1 MKLLLENWR
10 QYVNEMEEE
19 VIDTLRIFDFD
30 ETIAR
35 TRSETRVWEPG
46 RSSAQNPN
54 DPDETLTNQEEF
66 DTYMKKAAAREGI
79 TDFDPIDALR
89 EKGYE
94 IDLEDFSKVIDPREI
109 KIVTDRLKEF
119 PENAKTY
126 IITARGMSS
135 TRPILDY
142 LDSLEIDTG
151 RIRLI
156 ATAGESKGAVIAN
169 MIAQKR
175 MADGSSNIKD
185 VEYYE
190 DSGKNITDVMNHI
203 CPEKLANLT
212 IYKVIHIEDTDEY
225 DLEYVGC

>member
-10 QYVNEMEEE
+10 QYMNEMEEE

-30 ETIAR
+30 ETIAT
-35 TRSETRVWEPG
+35 TRSETRVK
-46 RSSAQNPN
+46 A
-54 DPDETLTNQEEF
+54 PDGSEATLTNQQEF
-66 DTYMKKAAAREGI
+66 EDYMRQAAEHEGI
-79 TDFDPIDALR
+79 TDFDPVDVLR
-89 EKGYE
+89 EKGYQ
-94 IDLEDFSKVIDPREI
+94 IDLSDFGRVIDPREI
-109 KIVTDRLKEF
+109 KIVTDKLKEF

-142 LDSLEIDTG
+142 LDSLEVDTS

-156 ATAGESKGAVIAN
+156 TTAGESKGAVIAN

-175 MADGSSNIKD
+175 MSDGSSNIKD